1 VHPLFGLSFGTFPAN
16 FREQPFL
23 RTRVNNGKLAPAEAE
38 LTPRGRHRRRNIL
51 HQPAAAGKR
60 IGLGMRVLHH
70 PATSFGGLLICR
82 AQVRILPGAPQQ
94 VSVLQVILATP
105 HLAPPPQ
112 RARSAPSQQ
121 DLHHPVLLQSL
132 WQRGQDVHRRKE
144 RHDNRQGQWS
154 VHLQAQPDCC
164 GWTEDN
170 RYGQGSW
177 RQYLRV
183 HCAPLGDGVLEETI
197 RLPHRAGA
205 HP

>member
-1 VHPLFGLSFGTFPAN
+1 MVVSVSPNGLDFDPLLSN

-23 RTRVNNGKLAPAEAE
+23 GTLVNNGKLAPAEAE

-51 HQPAAAGKR
+51 HQPAAAVKR

-70 PATSFGGLLICR
+70 PATSFGRLLICR
-82 AQVRILPGAPQQ
+82 AQIRILPGAPQQ
-94 VSVLQVILATP
+94 VSVLQVILAPP

-112 RARSAPSQQ
+112 RARSTPSQQ

-154 VHLQAQPDCC
+154 VHLEVQPDCC

-170 RYGQGSW
+170 Q
-177 RQYLRV
+177 LR
-183 HCAPLGDGVLEETI
+183 PGILEAI
-197 RLPHRAGA
+197 PPSSLRPAW
-205 HP
+205 